1 MSVIQS
7 FVFLLRK
14 ETSGK
19 DDGMNILE
27 KKKTEELLERIDLN
41 LPAPKEEPERQYYY
55 MKKARL
61 YVSRLC
67 QQLGR
72 EVTFY
77 VKTFGCQMNA
87 RDSEKLTGILKTIG
101 YVPGETED
109 ADFVVYNTCTVREN
123 ANNKV
128 YGKLGYLHGYKKKHP
143 HMMIALCGCMM
154 QEEKVVQ
161 KLKTSYRFVD
171 LVFGTHNIFQ
181 FAELI
186 VRSMEEKQMTVE
198 IWDGTDQIV
207 ESLPNERKYSF
218 KSGGNIKYIFLLT
231 VSKLTLTTFSVSSIL
246 CSI

>member
-1 MSVIQS
+1 MSGIQS

-19 DDGMNILE
+19 DDWMNTLQ
-27 KKKTEELLERIDLN
+27 KMKTEEVLKYIDLSF
-41 LPAPKEEPERQYYY
+41 PAPEEEPRRQYYY

-61 YVSRLC
+61 YVDRIRR
-67 QQLGR
+67 QLGR

-87 RDSEKLTGILKTIG
+87 RDSEKLTGILETIG

-123 ANNKV
+123 ANHKV

-186 VRSMEEKQMTVE
+186 VRAMEEKQMTVE
-198 IWDGTDQIV
+198 IWDGTEKIV
-207 ESLPNERKYSF
+207 E
-218 KSGGNIKYIFLLT
+218 NIPLSPGLISCTDATISAVTASCLM
-231 VSKLTLTTFSVSSIL
+231 
-246 CSI
+246 